1 MTEKKKEIPFLCWR
15 MKELR
20 EEYKCSLDDMVKKIQ
35 KHEGTLLKKSS
46 LSRAENGK
54 TRENTLKD
62 YAIRY
67 CKAFC
72 MPDKQIEQFLR
83 GEKTVVVDTSAI
95 LKNIQLIDEL
105 NEEYD
110 KVIIPKV
117 VVNELNRIKDSKSS
131 LCKKAW
137 EVLRGISYG
146 DKIVSME
153 YTGKNKN
160 IKNDEKIIFI
170 ANEASKKYHTKVDI
184 ITDDIDYSVYLK
196 NNENIAALH
205 LGKYIAT
212 KQPIRDTGRLDNI
225 KDFFADTYESLEKIS
240 KDEVNAY
247 MSDGNTLIISTV
259 RATSKPMN
267 QRKEKIRWLISLGG
281 DVNKRDNARRYFP
294 PLSHAIQ
301 VKDYEMFGFLLVE
314 CRANPNVGSKNP
326 YSGEKLRQKNEG
338 NMPLMIAAWH
348 GMTEFV
354 KLLCKDERTSINQ
367 QDANGFSA
375 LMKACMNGYF
385 RGDKDI
391 RKVLIDSGA
400 DTKLVD
406 MSGRS
411 YIDWMN
417 EYRKNGPML
426 KDYGKSK
433 RYNANRQS
441 MYFNK

>member
-1 MTEKKKEIPFLCWR
+1 MTEKKKEIPFLCLR
-15 MKELR
+15 LKELR
-20 EEYKCSLDDMVKKIQ
+20 EEYKCSLDDMVKKI
-35 KHEGTLLKKSS
+35 KKYEGTLIEKSS

-54 TRENTLKD
+54 TSEKTLKE

-67 CKAFC
+67 CNAFC
-72 MPDKQIEQFLR
+72 MPDEQIEQFLR

-146 DKIVSME
+146 DKIISME
-153 YTGKNKN
+153 YTGTNKN
-160 IKNDEKIIFI
+160 IKNDEKIIYI

-225 KDFFADTYESLEKIS
+225 KDFFADTYESLERIG

-354 KLLCKDERTSINQ
+354 KLLCKDERTSLNQ

-385 RGDKDI
+385 RGDNDI
-391 RKVLIDSGA
+391 RKVLLEAGA

>member
-1 MTEKKKEIPFLCWR
+1 MAEKKKEIPFLCLR

-35 KHEGTLLKKSS
+35 KYEGTLLKKSS

-54 TRENTLKD
+54 TSEKTLKE

-67 CKAFC
+67 CNAFC
-72 MPDKQIEQFLR
+72 MQDEQIEQFLR

-105 NEEYD
+105 NDEYD

-196 NNENIAALH
+196 NNENISALH
-205 LGKYIAT
+205 LGEYIAT

-354 KLLCKDERTSINQ
+354 KLLCEDERTSLNQ

-391 RKVLIDSGA
+391 RKVLLEAGA

>member
-1 MTEKKKEIPFLCWR
+1 MTEKKKEIPFLCLR

-35 KHEGTLLKKSS
+35 NYEGTLVEKSS

-72 MPDKQIEQFLR
+72 MSDEQIDQFLR

-105 NEEYD
+105 NDEYD

-170 ANEASKKYHTKVDI
+170 L
-184 ITDDIDYSVYLK
+184 DYSCQR
-196 NNENIAALH
+196 H
-205 LGKYIAT
+205 
-212 KQPIRDTGRLDNI
+212 
-225 KDFFADTYESLEKIS
+225 ES
-240 KDEVNAY
+240 
-247 MSDGNTLIISTV
+247 G
-259 RATSKPMN
+259 
-267 QRKEKIRWLISLGG
+267 
-281 DVNKRDNARRYFP
+281 
-294 PLSHAIQ
+294 
-301 VKDYEMFGFLLVE
+301 
-314 CRANPNVGSKNP
+314 
-326 YSGEKLRQKNEG
+326 
-338 NMPLMIAAWH
+338 
-348 GMTEFV
+348 
-354 KLLCKDERTSINQ
+354 
-367 QDANGFSA
+367 
-375 LMKACMNGYF
+375 
-385 RGDKDI
+385 
-391 RKVLIDSGA
+391 
-400 DTKLVD
+400 
-406 MSGRS
+406 
-411 YIDWMN
+411 
-417 EYRKNGPML
+417 
-426 KDYGKSK
+426 
-433 RYNANRQS
+433 
-441 MYFNK
+441 

>member
-1 MTEKKKEIPFLCWR
+1 
-15 MKELR
+15 
-20 EEYKCSLDDMVKKIQ
+20 MVKKIQ
-35 KHEGTLLKKSS
+35 NYEGTLLKKSS
-46 LSRAENGK
+46 LSRVENGK

-72 MPDKQIEQFLR
+72 MSDKQIEQFLR

-105 NEEYD
+105 NDEYD

-160 IKNDEKIIFI
+160 IKNDEKIIYI

-196 NNENIAALH
+196 NNENISALH

-225 KDFFADTYESLEKIS
+225 KDFFADTYESLEKIG

-301 VKDYEMFGFLLVE
+301 VKDYEMFRFLLVE

-354 KLLCKDERTSINQ
+354 KLLCKDERTSLNQ

-400 DTKLVD
+400 DTKIVD

>member
-1 MTEKKKEIPFLCWR
+1 MTEKKKEIPFLCLR

-35 KHEGTLLKKSS
+35 KYEGTLLKKSS

-54 TRENTLKD
+54 TSEKTLKE

-67 CKAFC
+67 CNAFC
-72 MPDKQIEQFLR
+72 MQDKQIEQFLR

-105 NEEYD
+105 NDEYD

-225 KDFFADTYESLEKIS
+225 KDFFADTYESLERIG

-348 GMTEFV
+348 GMTGFV
-354 KLLCKDERTSINQ
+354 KLLCEDERTSLNQ

-391 RKVLIDSGA
+391 RKVLLEAGA

-433 RYNANRQS
+433 SYNANRQS

>member
-1 MTEKKKEIPFLCWR
+1 MTEKKKEIPFLCLR
-15 MKELR
+15 LKELR

-35 KHEGTLLKKSS
+35 NYEGTLLKKSS
-46 LSRAENGK
+46 LSRVENGK
-54 TRENTLKD
+54 TSEKTLKE

-67 CKAFC
+67 CNAFC
-72 MPDKQIEQFLR
+72 MQDKQIDQFLR

-146 DKIVSME
+146 DKIISMD

-160 IKNDEKIIFI
+160 IKNDEKIIYI

-196 NNENIAALH
+196 NNESIAALH
-205 LGKYIAT
+205 LCKYIAT
-212 KQPIRDTGRLDNI
+212 KQPIIDTGRLDNI
-225 KDFFADTYESLEKIS
+225 KDFFADTYESLERIG

-314 CRANPNVGSKNP
+314 CGANPNVGSKNP

-354 KLLCKDERTSINQ
+354 KLLCEDERTSLNQ

-385 RGDKDI
+385 RGDNDI
-391 RKVLIDSGA
+391 RKVLLEAGA

-417 EYRKNGPML
+417 EYRKNGTML

>member
-1 MTEKKKEIPFLCWR
+1 MTEKKKEIPFLCLR

-35 KHEGTLLKKSS
+35 NYEGTLLKKSS

-54 TRENTLKD
+54 TSEKTLKE

-67 CKAFC
+67 CNAFC
-72 MPDKQIEQFLR
+72 MPDEQIDQFLR

-153 YTGKNKN
+153 YTGTNKN

-170 ANEASKKYHTKVDI
+170 ANEASKKNHTKVDI

-259 RATSKPMN
+259 RAISKPMN

-354 KLLCKDERTSINQ
+354 KLLCEDERTSLNQ

-391 RKVLIDSGA
+391 RKVLLEAGA

>member
-1 MTEKKKEIPFLCWR
+1 MTEKKKEIPFLCLR

-35 KHEGTLLKKSS
+35 NYEGTLLKKSS

-54 TRENTLKD
+54 TSEKTLKE

-67 CKAFC
+67 CNAFC
-72 MPDKQIEQFLR
+72 MPDEQIDQFLR

-105 NEEYD
+105 NDEYD

-196 NNENIAALH
+196 NNENIEALH

-259 RATSKPMN
+259 RAISKPMN

-354 KLLCKDERTSINQ
+354 KLLCEDERTSLNQ

-391 RKVLIDSGA
+391 RKVLLEAGA

>member
-1 MTEKKKEIPFLCWR
+1 MTEKKKEIPFLCLR

-35 KHEGTLLKKSS
+35 NYEGTLVEKSS

-72 MPDKQIEQFLR
+72 MSDEQIDQFLR

-105 NEEYD
+105 NDEYD

-153 YTGKNKN
+153 YMGKNKN

-225 KDFFADTYESLEKIS
+225 KDFFADTYESIEKIG

-354 KLLCKDERTSINQ
+354 KLLCEDERTSLNQ

-385 RGDKDI
+385 RGDNDI
-391 RKVLIDSGA
+391 RKVLLEAGA

-433 RYNANRQS
+433 SYNANRQS

>member
-1 MTEKKKEIPFLCWR
+1 MTEKKKEIPFLCLR

-35 KHEGTLLKKSS
+35 KYEGTLLKKSS
-46 LSRAENGK
+46 LSRVENGK
-54 TRENTLKD
+54 TSEKTLKE

-67 CKAFC
+67 CNAFC
-72 MPDKQIEQFLR
+72 MQDEQIDQFLR

-105 NEEYD
+105 NDEYD

-170 ANEASKKYHTKVDI
+170 ANEASRKYHTKVDI

-196 NNENIAALH
+196 NNENISALH
-205 LGKYIAT
+205 LGEYIAT

-225 KDFFADTYESLEKIS
+225 KDFFADTYESLERIG

-354 KLLCKDERTSINQ
+354 KLLCEDERTSLNR

-391 RKVLIDSGA
+391 RKVLLEAGA

>member
-1 MTEKKKEIPFLCWR
+1 MTEKKKEIPFLCLR

-35 KHEGTLLKKSS
+35 KYEGTLLKKSS
-46 LSRAENGK
+46 LSRVENGK
-54 TRENTLKD
+54 TSEKTLKE

-67 CKAFC
+67 CNAFC
-72 MPDKQIEQFLR
+72 MQDEQIDQFLR

-105 NEEYD
+105 NDEYD

-160 IKNDEKIIFI
+160 IKNDEKIIHI
-170 ANEASKKYHTKVDI
+170 ANEASRKYHTKVDI

-225 KDFFADTYESLEKIS
+225 KDFFADTYESLEKIG

-354 KLLCKDERTSINQ
+354 KLLCEDERTSLNQ

-391 RKVLIDSGA
+391 RKVLLEAGA

>member
-1 MTEKKKEIPFLCWR
+1 MTEKKKEIPFLCLR

-35 KHEGTLLKKSS
+35 NYEGTLLKKSS

-54 TRENTLKD
+54 TSEKTLKE

-67 CKAFC
+67 CNAFC
-72 MPDKQIEQFLR
+72 MPDEQIDQFLR

-105 NEEYD
+105 NDEYD

-153 YTGKNKN
+153 YTGKNRN
-160 IKNDEKIIFI
+160 IKNDEKIIYI

-196 NNENIAALH
+196 NNENITALH

-338 NMPLMIAAWH
+338 NMPVMIAAWH

-354 KLLCKDERTSINQ
+354 RLLCKDERTSLNQ

-391 RKVLIDSGA
+391 RKVLLDSGA
-400 DTKLVD
+400 DTKIVD

>member
-1 MTEKKKEIPFLCWR
+1 MTEKKKEIPFLCLR

-35 KHEGTLLKKSS
+35 NYEGTLVEKSS

-72 MPDKQIEQFLR
+72 MSDEQIDQFLR

-105 NEEYD
+105 NDEYD

-196 NNENIAALH
+196 NNENISALH
-205 LGKYIAT
+205 LGEYIAT

-225 KDFFADTYESLEKIS
+225 KDFFADTYDSLEKIG

-354 KLLCKDERTSINQ
+354 KLLCEDERTSLNQ

-385 RGDKDI
+385 RGDNDI
-391 RKVLIDSGA
+391 RKVLLEAGA

>member
-1 MTEKKKEIPFLCWR
+1 MRLQKSI
-15 MKELR
+15 
-20 EEYKCSLDDMVKKIQ
+20 IQ
-35 KHEGTLLKKSS
+35 K
-46 LSRAENGK
+46 
-54 TRENTLKD
+54 
-62 YAIRY
+62 
-67 CKAFC
+67 
-72 MPDKQIEQFLR
+72 
-83 GEKTVVVDTSAI
+83 
-95 LKNIQLIDEL
+95 
-105 NEEYD
+105 
-110 KVIIPKV
+110 
-117 VVNELNRIKDSKSS
+117 
-131 LCKKAW
+131 
-137 EVLRGISYG
+137 
-146 DKIVSME
+146 
-153 YTGKNKN
+153 
-160 IKNDEKIIFI
+160 
-170 ANEASKKYHTKVDI
+170 ASKKYHTKVDI

-196 NNENIAALH
+196 NNESIAALH
-205 LGKYIAT
+205 LCKYIAT
-212 KQPIRDTGRLDNI
+212 KQPIIDTGRLDNI
-225 KDFFADTYESLEKIS
+225 KDFFADTYESLEGIG

-314 CRANPNVGSKNP
+314 CGANPNVGSKNP

-354 KLLCKDERTSINQ
+354 KLLCEDERTSLNQ

-385 RGDKDI
+385 RGDNDI
-391 RKVLIDSGA
+391 RKVLLEAGA

>member
-1 MTEKKKEIPFLCWR
+1 MTEKKKEIPFLCLR
-15 MKELR
+15 LKELR

-35 KHEGTLLKKSS
+35 NYEGTLLKKSS
-46 LSRAENGK
+46 LSRVENGK
-54 TRENTLKD
+54 TSEKTLKE

-67 CKAFC
+67 CNAFC
-72 MPDKQIEQFLR
+72 MQDKQIEQFLR

-301 VKDYEMFGFLLVE
+301 VKDYEIFGFLLVE

-338 NMPLMIAAWH
+338 NMPLMIA
-348 GMTEFV
+348 
-354 KLLCKDERTSINQ
+354 
-367 QDANGFSA
+367 NGFSA

-400 DTKLVD
+400 DTKIVD

>member
-1 MTEKKKEIPFLCWR
+1 MTEKKKEIPFLCLR

-35 KHEGTLLKKSS
+35 KYEGTLLKKSS
-46 LSRAENGK
+46 LSRVENGK
-54 TRENTLKD
+54 TSEKTLKE

-67 CKAFC
+67 CNAFC
-72 MPDKQIEQFLR
+72 MQDKQIEQFLR

-160 IKNDEKIIFI
+160 IKNDEKIIYI

-196 NNENIAALH
+196 NNESIAALH
-205 LGKYIAT
+205 LCKYIAT
-212 KQPIRDTGRLDNI
+212 KQPIIDTGRLDNI
-225 KDFFADTYESLEKIS
+225 KDFFADTYESLERIG

-314 CRANPNVGSKNP
+314 CGANPNVGSKNP

-354 KLLCKDERTSINQ
+354 KLLCEDERTSLNQ

-385 RGDKDI
+385 RDGKDI
-391 RKVLIDSGA
+391 RKVLLEAGA

>member
-1 MTEKKKEIPFLCWR
+1 MTEKKKEIPFLCLR

-35 KHEGTLLKKSS
+35 NYEGTLLKKSS

-54 TRENTLKD
+54 TSEKTLKE

-67 CKAFC
+67 CNAFC
-72 MPDKQIEQFLR
+72 MPDEQIDQFLR

-105 NEEYD
+105 NDEYD

-153 YTGKNKN
+153 YTGKNRN
-160 IKNDEKIIFI
+160 IKNDEKIIYI

-196 NNENIAALH
+196 NNENITALH

-354 KLLCKDERTSINQ
+354 RLLCKDERTSLNQ

-391 RKVLIDSGA
+391 RKVLLDSGA
-400 DTKLVD
+400 DTKIVD

>member
-1 MTEKKKEIPFLCWR
+1 M
-15 MKELR
+15 
-20 EEYKCSLDDMVKKIQ
+20 
-35 KHEGTLLKKSS
+35 
-46 LSRAENGK
+46 
-54 TRENTLKD
+54 
-62 YAIRY
+62 
-67 CKAFC
+67 
-72 MPDKQIEQFLR
+72 
-83 GEKTVVVDTSAI
+83 
-95 LKNIQLIDEL
+95 
-105 NEEYD
+105 
-110 KVIIPKV
+110 

-160 IKNDEKIIFI
+160 IKNDEKIIYI

-225 KDFFADTYESLEKIS
+225 KDFFADTYESLEKIG

-354 KLLCKDERTSINQ
+354 KLLCKDERTSLNQ

-385 RGDKDI
+385 RDGKDI
-391 RKVLIDSGA
+391 RKVLLEAGA

>member
-1 MTEKKKEIPFLCWR
+1 MTEKKKEIPFLCLR

-35 KHEGTLLKKSS
+35 NYEGTLVEKSS

-72 MPDKQIEQFLR
+72 MSDEQIDQFLR

-160 IKNDEKIIFI
+160 IKNDEKIIYI

-196 NNENIAALH
+196 NNESIAALH
-205 LGKYIAT
+205 LCKYIAT
-212 KQPIRDTGRLDNI
+212 KQPIIDTGRLDNI
-225 KDFFADTYESLEKIS
+225 KDFFADTYESLERIG

-314 CRANPNVGSKNP
+314 CGANPNVGSKNP

-354 KLLCKDERTSINQ
+354 KLLCEDERTSLNQ

-385 RGDKDI
+385 RGNKDI

-400 DTKLVD
+400 DTKIVD

>member
-1 MTEKKKEIPFLCWR
+1 MTEKKKEIPFLCLR

-20 EEYKCSLDDMVKKIQ
+20 EEYKCSLDDMVKKI
-35 KHEGTLLKKSS
+35 KKYEGTLIEKSS

-54 TRENTLKD
+54 TSEKTLKE

-67 CKAFC
+67 CNAFC
-72 MPDKQIEQFLR
+72 MQDKQIEQFLR

-105 NEEYD
+105 NDEYD

-146 DKIVSME
+146 DKIISME

-225 KDFFADTYESLEKIS
+225 KDFFADTYESLERIG

-348 GMTEFV
+348 GMTGFV
-354 KLLCKDERTSINQ
+354 KLLCEDERTSLNQ

-391 RKVLIDSGA
+391 RKVLLEAGA

-433 RYNANRQS
+433 SYNANRQS

>member
-1 MTEKKKEIPFLCWR
+1 
-15 MKELR
+15 
-20 EEYKCSLDDMVKKIQ
+20 MVKKI
-35 KHEGTLLKKSS
+35 KKYEGTLIEKSS

-54 TRENTLKD
+54 TSEKTLKE

-67 CKAFC
+67 CNAFC
-72 MPDKQIEQFLR
+72 MSDKQIEQFLR

-105 NEEYD
+105 NDEYD

-170 ANEASKKYHTKVDI
+170 ANEASKKYHTRVDI

-225 KDFFADTYESLEKIS
+225 KDFFADTYESIEKIG

-354 KLLCKDERTSINQ
+354 KLLCKDERTSLNQ

-391 RKVLIDSGA
+391 RKVLLEAGA

-417 EYRKNGPML
+417 EYRKNGTML

>member
-1 MTEKKKEIPFLCWR
+1 MTEKKKEIPFLCLR

-35 KHEGTLLKKSS
+35 NYEGTLVEKSS

-72 MPDKQIEQFLR
+72 MSDEQIDQFLR

-105 NEEYD
+105 NDEYD

-225 KDFFADTYESLEKIS
+225 KDFFADTYESIEKIG

-354 KLLCKDERTSINQ
+354 KLLCEDERTSLNQ

-385 RGDKDI
+385 RGDNDI
-391 RKVLIDSGA
+391 RKVLLEAGA

>member
-1 MTEKKKEIPFLCWR
+1 MAEKKKEIPFLCLR

-35 KHEGTLLKKSS
+35 KYEGTLLKKSS

-54 TRENTLKD
+54 TSEKTLKE

-67 CKAFC
+67 CNAFC
-72 MPDKQIEQFLR
+72 MQDEQIEQFLR

-105 NEEYD
+105 NDEYD

-196 NNENIAALH
+196 NNENISALH
-205 LGKYIAT
+205 LGEYIAT
-212 KQPIRDTGRLDNI
+212 KQPIRNTGRLDNI

-354 KLLCKDERTSINQ
+354 KLLCEDERTSLNQ

-391 RKVLIDSGA
+391 RKVLLEAGA

>member
-1 MTEKKKEIPFLCWR
+1 MTEKKTEIPFLCLR

-35 KHEGTLLKKSS
+35 KYEGTLLKKSS

-54 TRENTLKD
+54 TSEKTLKE

-67 CKAFC
+67 CNAFC
-72 MPDKQIEQFLR
+72 MQDKQIEQFLR

-105 NEEYD
+105 NDEYD

-225 KDFFADTYESLEKIS
+225 KDFFADTYESLERIG

-354 KLLCKDERTSINQ
+354 KLLCKDERTSLNQ

-391 RKVLIDSGA
+391 RKVLLEAGA

>member
-1 MTEKKKEIPFLCWR
+1 MTEKKKEIPFLCLR

-35 KHEGTLLKKSS
+35 NYEGTLVEKSS

-72 MPDKQIEQFLR
+72 MSDEQIDQFLR

-105 NEEYD
+105 NDEYD

-225 KDFFADTYESLEKIS
+225 KDFFADTYESIEKIG

-354 KLLCKDERTSINQ
+354 KLLCEDERTSLNQ

-385 RGDKDI
+385 RGDNDI
-391 RKVLIDSGA
+391 RKVLLEAGA

-433 RYNANRQS
+433 SYNANRQS

>member
-1 MTEKKKEIPFLCWR
+1 MTEKKKEIPFLCLR

-35 KHEGTLLKKSS
+35 NYEGTLLKKSS

-54 TRENTLKD
+54 TSEKTLKE

-67 CKAFC
+67 CNAFC
-72 MPDKQIEQFLR
+72 MPDEQIDQFLR

-105 NEEYD
+105 NDEYD

-259 RATSKPMN
+259 RAISKPMN

-354 KLLCKDERTSINQ
+354 KLLCEDERTSLNQ

-391 RKVLIDSGA
+391 RKVLLEAGA

>member
-35 KHEGTLLKKSS
+35 NYEGTLLKKSS

-72 MPDKQIEQFLR
+72 MSDKQIEQFLR

-105 NEEYD
+105 NDEYD

-117 VVNELNRIKDSKSS
+117 VVNELNSIKDYKSS

-146 DKIVSME
+146 DKIVSMD

-160 IKNDEKIIFI
+160 IKNDEKIIYI

-196 NNENIAALH
+196 NNESIAALH
-205 LGKYIAT
+205 LCKYIAT
-212 KQPIRDTGRLDNI
+212 KQPIIDTGRLDNI
-225 KDFFADTYESLEKIS
+225 KDFFADTYESLEGIG

-314 CRANPNVGSKNP
+314 CGANPNVGSKNP

-354 KLLCKDERTSINQ
+354 KLLCEDERTSLNQ

-385 RGDKDI
+385 RGDNDI
-391 RKVLIDSGA
+391 RKVLLEAGA

>member
-1 MTEKKKEIPFLCWR
+1 MTEKKKEIPFLCLR

-35 KHEGTLLKKSS
+35 NYEGTLLKKSS

-54 TRENTLKD
+54 TSEKTLKE

-67 CKAFC
+67 CNAFC
-72 MPDKQIEQFLR
+72 MPDEQIDQFLR

-105 NEEYD
+105 NDEYD

-259 RATSKPMN
+259 RAISKPMN

-354 KLLCKDERTSINQ
+354 KLLCEDERTSLNQ

-385 RGDKDI
+385 RDGKDI
-391 RKVLIDSGA
+391 RKVLLEAGA

-417 EYRKNGPML
+417 EDRKNGPML

>member
-1 MTEKKKEIPFLCWR
+1 M
-15 MKELR
+15 
-20 EEYKCSLDDMVKKIQ
+20 S
-35 KHEGTLLKKSS
+35 
-46 LSRAENGK
+46 
-54 TRENTLKD
+54 
-62 YAIRY
+62 
-67 CKAFC
+67 
-72 MPDKQIEQFLR
+72 DKQIEQFLR

-105 NEEYD
+105 NVEYD

-117 VVNELNRIKDSKSS
+117 VVNELNRIKDFKSS

-153 YTGKNKN
+153 YTGTNKN

-196 NNENIAALH
+196 NNENISALH
-205 LGKYIAT
+205 LGEYIAT
-212 KQPIRDTGRLDNI
+212 KQPIIDTGRLDNI
-225 KDFFADTYESLEKIS
+225 KDFFADTYESLEKIG

-259 RATSKPMN
+259 RAISKPMN

-314 CRANPNVGSKNP
+314 CGANPNVGSKNP

-354 KLLCKDERTSINQ
+354 KLLCKDERTSLNQ

-391 RKVLIDSGA
+391 RKVLIEAGA

-433 RYNANRQS
+433 SYNANRQS

>member
-1 MTEKKKEIPFLCWR
+1 MTEKKKEIPFLCLR
-15 MKELR
+15 LKELR

-35 KHEGTLLKKSS
+35 NYEGTLLKKSS

-54 TRENTLKD
+54 TSEKTLKE

-67 CKAFC
+67 CNAFC
-72 MPDKQIEQFLR
+72 MQDKQIDQFLR

-146 DKIVSME
+146 DKIISMD

-160 IKNDEKIIFI
+160 IKNDEKIIYI

-196 NNENIAALH
+196 NNESIAALH
-205 LGKYIAT
+205 LCKYIAT
-212 KQPIRDTGRLDNI
+212 KQPIIDTGRLDNI
-225 KDFFADTYESLEKIS
+225 KDFFADTYESLERIG

-314 CRANPNVGSKNP
+314 CGANPNVGSKNP

-354 KLLCKDERTSINQ
+354 KLLCEDERTSLNQ

-385 RGDKDI
+385 RGDNDI
-391 RKVLIDSGA
+391 RKVLLEAGA

-417 EYRKNGPML
+417 EYRKNGTML